1 MSQTKN
7 ETNKVPV
14 SQNSKSKRELYSE
27 YVKNHNLESLISE
40 MTNSVVH
47 ALSPN
52 PVIYMIKYL
61 TGLLSEEDR
70 VANEISIPP
79 PYPQGVPIVHFPK
92 FKSSNILSKYLTKEN
107 WPNLKYTKTK
117 YNNNINILTKL
128 NENNPEDPIGIALVD
143 GDCINSFEEIL
154 NNIITDVHEIRYEKD
169 KEYYKTGNF
178 TLLNKEDLFFIN
190 ENEKK
195 INYIRFQFSR
205 NIDGFSFNNS
215 IRNNSKVK
223 DDITKIINDMIN
235 EGIIDSDCK
244 RYVEEDEYKEILDEY
259 FSEEMKWMKDS
270 GMDEYDKDNGDEEN
284 NVIPTS
290 NRVVYANEDRTI
302 VILINFTNHFSLLI
316 SSKPNNCDIV
326 ETYNKGL
333 NIIKTFSLNCQFETH
348 KQFGYVLSDI
358 SILGAGLRI
367 FSSINLPNISTFT
380 NIISHSNFSSF
391 KVNNDSLETKQN
403 YNLNEGDEISFVS
416 NYLCKINGLITL
428 SSNKKSFSFDKISFN
443 GNINETP
450 IAKAYNGT
458 YDSMKYTLS
467 SNGETI
473 NCPVSFYNSLNNP
486 NESIFLNDRFEYYS
500 FYPFIAKYIK
510 ESQEFNIKELNHINK
525 PENPREVSQLSP
537 QEIERIKS
545 INICL
550 FRNIKSYP
558 FSISKKN
565 QNEKIEI
572 LIKNTINSLN
582 SKGHYAN
589 YFSLSDPLSKT
600 QADELISRNKL
611 TLYHNE
617 KMEKVGLDPNYPN
630 FRGVIQFDKENIYAI
645 VNDVDHIKFYYS
657 NYEIKEDCNLNKE
670 LVNLI
675 KVVNELCKYI
685 SFEYDKKFG
694 FFTSN
699 PKYVG
704 TGMRIRIQLKLEKLI
719 KEDLDLWVEG
729 KGYIWKDLG
738 DGVIEIENKITI
750 GMSETEMLCNLLF
763 YIRDIFELNESKD

>member
-1 MSQTKN
+1 MS
-7 ETNKVPV
+7 PF
-14 SQNSKSKRELYSE
+14 
-27 YVKNHNLESLISE
+27 LILCK
-40 MTNSVVH
+40 
-47 ALSPN
+47 AK
-52 PVIYMIKYL
+52 I
-61 TGLLSEEDR
+61 LL
-70 VANEISIPP
+70 
-79 PYPQGVPIVHFPK
+79 
-92 FKSSNILSKYLTKEN
+92 
-107 WPNLKYTKTK
+107 
-117 YNNNINILTKL
+117 
-128 NENNPEDPIGIALVD
+128 
-143 GDCINSFEEIL
+143 
-154 NNIITDVHEIRYEKD
+154 
-169 KEYYKTGNF
+169 
-178 TLLNKEDLFFIN
+178 
-190 ENEKK
+190 
-195 INYIRFQFSR
+195 
-205 NIDGFSFNNS
+205 
-215 IRNNSKVK
+215 
-223 DDITKIINDMIN
+223 
-235 EGIIDSDCK
+235 
-244 RYVEEDEYKEILDEY
+244 
-259 FSEEMKWMKDS
+259 
-270 GMDEYDKDNGDEEN
+270 
-284 NVIPTS
+284 
-290 NRVVYANEDRTI
+290 
-302 VILINFTNHFSLLI
+302 
-316 SSKPNNCDIV
+316 
-326 ETYNKGL
+326 
-333 NIIKTFSLNCQFETH
+333 
-348 KQFGYVLSDI
+348 
-358 SILGAGLRI
+358 
-367 FSSINLPNISTFT
+367 
-380 NIISHSNFSSF
+380 F
-391 KVNNDSLETKQN
+391 KV
-403 YNLNEGDEISFVS
+403 
-416 NYLCKINGLITL
+416 ITGFNP
-428 SSNKKSFSFDKISFN
+428 SSS
-443 GNINETP
+443 P
-450 IAKAYNGT
+450 
-458 YDSMKYTLS
+458 TLS

-537 QEIERIKS
+537 QEIERIKG